1 MIKLAILLG
10 AYLAFAVSNLGA
22 ISVNQS
28 EWTNYKLQYGK
39 VYEGPVDVLRNAIYE
54 RNKQLVDQFNKDRPE
69 ASSFRLK
76 LNHLA
81 DYSKSE
87 LAHINGFKQKKRVG
101 DAPPNSPEEQAFLDA
116 ILADTSIEVPDAL
129 DWRKTPGRV
138 SEVKDQGD
146 CGSCWTFAATGVLE
160 GQETVRSSKRRPASS
175 FKHFMSKGYNHKIN
189 VSLTLLSEENLID
202 CVKEE
207 FNCEGGHAHTALRYI
222 KTAGGIEDEASYP
235 YEARYGECRF
245 DQTKV
250 AFRDNGAAIL
260 PVGDEQ
266 KLKEVVAKFGP
277 VAVSVYATDLFLD
290 YKGGVFFD
298 LECPSDHSNHGVLI
312 VGYGTD
318 PKDGEYWIVKNSW
331 RKDWGE
337 DGYIRMARNRK
348 NMCGIATRAVIPT
361 F

>member
-54 RNKQLVDQFNKDRPE
+54 RNKQLVDQFNKERPE
-69 ASSFRLK
+69 ASSFRPK

-81 DYSKSE
+81 DFGQSE

-116 ILADTSIEVPDAL
+116 ILADKSIEVPDQI
-129 DWRKTPGRV
+129 DWRQIPGRV
-138 SEVKDQGD
+138 GKVKDQGA
-146 CGSCWTFAATGVLE
+146 CGSCWAFATTGVLE
-160 GQETVRSSKRRPASS
+160 GQENARPPKKRGQSLSGNGNTNATV
-175 FKHFMSKGYNHKIN
+175 
-189 VSLTLLSEENLID
+189 TLLSEQNLLD
-202 CVKEE
+202 CVKEG
-207 FNCEGGHAHTALRYI
+207 FGCDGGYVHTALRHV
-222 KTAGGIEDEASYP
+222 KETGGIEDELHYP
-235 YEARYGECRF
+235 YEGIDGGCRF
-245 DQTKV
+245 NRTKV
-250 AFRDNGAAIL
+250 VFSDNGAAL
-260 PVGDEQ
+260 LQGGDEQ

-277 VAVSVYATDLFLD
+277 VAVSVFATDLFLD
-290 YKGGVFFD
+290 YKGGVLID
-298 LECPSDHSNHGVLI
+298 RGCPNDYSNHGVLI

-318 PKDGEYWIVKNSW
+318 PNDGDYWIVKNSW
-331 RKDWGE
+331 SENWGE
-337 DGYIRMARNRK
+337 RGYIRMARNRK